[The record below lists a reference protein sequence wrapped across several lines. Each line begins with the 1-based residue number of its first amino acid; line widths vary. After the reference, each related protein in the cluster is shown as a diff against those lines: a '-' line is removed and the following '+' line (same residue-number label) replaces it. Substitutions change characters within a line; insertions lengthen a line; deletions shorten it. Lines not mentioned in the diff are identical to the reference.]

1 MKKRIL
7 GKQGLEVSAVGLGCM
22 GFTQSYPPYPD
33 RKEAIAT
40 LREAVDLGV
49 AFFDTAEVYSAFK
62 NEELVGEALE
72 PVRDKVVIATKFGYD
87 LVNMPDLNTSARPVS
102 LSSKPATIRKAVEGS
117 LRRLRT
123 DHIDLYYQH
132 RVDPDTPIEEVAD
145 TVASLIKEGKVLHWG
160 LSEAAP
166 ATVRRAHAVCPL
178 TAVQSEY
185 SLWYRQVEKEL
196 LPTLEELGI
205 GFVPFSPLGKAMLT
219 GRFDR
224 NTTFEKTDFRST
236 IPRFQPENMQ
246 HNVALVE
253 YVEELARKKETTPA
267 RIAIGWLLAQ
277 KPWIV
282 PIPGTKRIERIKE
295 NIGGADVCF
304 TAEELADIRRHLDSI
319 EIIGARYPADQEAL
333 TNKYAYA
340 NEANHNWA
348 DSLNVKHHGSC
359 ANGGRCTYAHHTA
372 GIQGTFA

>member
-1 MKKRIL
+1 
-7 GKQGLEVSAVGLGCM
+7 M

-87 LVNMPDLNTSARPVS
+87 QVNMPDLNTSARPVS
-102 LSSKPATIRKAVEGS
+102 LSSKPATIRKALEGS

-333 TNKYAYA
+333 TNK
-340 NEANHNWA
+340 
-348 DSLNVKHHGSC
+348 
-359 ANGGRCTYAHHTA
+359 
-372 GIQGTFA
+372 

>member
-33 RKEAIAT
+33 RQEAIAT

-87 LVNMPDLNTSARPVS
+87 QVNMPDLNTSARPVS

-253 YVEELARKKETTPA
+253 YVEDLARKKETTPA

-333 TNKYAYA
+333 TNK
-340 NEANHNWA
+340 
-348 DSLNVKHHGSC
+348 
-359 ANGGRCTYAHHTA
+359 
-372 GIQGTFA
+372 

>member
-1 MKKRIL
+1 MKTRRL
-7 GKQGLEVSAVGLGCM
+7 GRQGLEVSEVGLGCM

-33 RKEAIAT
+33 KKEAIAT

-49 AFFDTAEVYSAFK
+49 TFFDTAEVYSAFK

-102 LSSKPATIRKAVEGS
+102 LSSKPSTIRKAVEGS

-145 TVASLIKEGKVLHWG
+145 TVASLIKEGKVLYWG

-166 ATVRRAHAVCPL
+166 STVRRAHSVCPL

-185 SLWYRQVEKEL
+185 SLWYRRVEKEL

-224 NTTFEKTDFRST
+224 NTTFDKADFRSA
-236 IPRFQPENMQ
+236 IPRFQPENLQ
-246 HNVALVE
+246 HNMALVE
-253 YVEELARKKETTPA
+253 YVEVLARRKDTTPA

-282 PIPGTKRIERIKE
+282 PIPGTKHIERIKE
-295 NIGGADVCF
+295 NIGGADVHF
-304 TAEELADIRRHLDSI
+304 SEEELVAIRQELDRI
-319 EIIGARYPADQEAL
+319 EILGGRYPEDQEAL
-333 TNKYAYA
+333 TN
-340 NEANHNWA
+340 
-348 DSLNVKHHGSC
+348 
-359 ANGGRCTYAHHTA
+359 R
-372 GIQGTFA
+372 

>member
-40 LREAVDLGV
+40 LREAVELGV

-87 LVNMPDLNTSARPVS
+87 LVNMPDLNTSERPVS

-185 SLWYRQVEKEL
+185 SLLYRQVENEL

-224 NTTFEKTDFRST
+224 NTTFETTDFRST

-295 NIGGADVCF
+295 NIGGVDVCF

-333 TNKYAYA
+333 TYK
-340 NEANHNWA
+340 
-348 DSLNVKHHGSC
+348 
-359 ANGGRCTYAHHTA
+359 
-372 GIQGTFA
+372 

>member
-33 RKEAIAT
+33 RKESIAT
-40 LREAVDLGV
+40 LREAVELGV

-87 LVNMPDLNTSARPVS
+87 LVSMPDLNTSARPVS
-102 LSSKPATIRKAVEGS
+102 LSSKPATIRKTVEGS

-185 SLWYRQVEKEL
+185 SLWYRQVENEL

-224 NTTFEKTDFRST
+224 NTTFETTDFRST

-295 NIGGADVCF
+295 NIGGVDVCF

-333 TNKYAYA
+333 TNK
-340 NEANHNWA
+340 
-348 DSLNVKHHGSC
+348 
-359 ANGGRCTYAHHTA
+359 
-372 GIQGTFA
+372 

>member
-1 MKKRIL
+1 MKTRTL
-7 GKQGLEVSAVGLGCM
+7 GKQGLEVSEVGLGCM

-40 LREAVDLGV
+40 LREAVELGV
-49 AFFDTAEVYSAFK
+49 TFFDTAEVYSAFK

-72 PVRDKVVIATKFGYD
+72 PVRDKVVIATKFGYN
-87 LVNMPDLNTSARPVS
+87 LVDMPDLNTSTRPVS
-102 LSSKPATIRKAVEGS
+102 LSSKPDTIRKAVEGS

-123 DHIDLYYQH
+123 NHIDLYYQH

-145 TVASLIKEGKVLHWG
+145 TVASLIKEGKVLYWG

-178 TAVQSEY
+178 AAVQSEY

-219 GRFDR
+219 GRFNR
-224 NTTFEKTDFRST
+224 NTTFDKTDFRSA
-236 IPRFQPENMQ
+236 IPRFQPENLQ

-253 YVEELARKKETTPA
+253 YVEELARRKETTPA

-282 PIPGTKRIERIKE
+282 PIPGTKRIERIRE
-295 NIGGADVCF
+295 NIGGADIRF
-304 TAEELADIRRHLDSI
+304 TTEELADIRRHLDNI
-319 EIIGARYPADQEAL
+319 EIIGDRYPEDQEAL
-333 TNKYAYA
+333 TNK
-340 NEANHNWA
+340 
-348 DSLNVKHHGSC
+348 
-359 ANGGRCTYAHHTA
+359 
-372 GIQGTFA
+372 

>member
-1 MKKRIL
+1 MTMKTRTL
-7 GKQGLEVSAVGLGCM
+7 GKDRLEVSAVGLGCM

-33 RKEAIAT
+33 RKDAIHT

-49 AFFDTAEVYSAFK
+49 TFFDTAEVYSYYK
-62 NEELVGEALE
+62 NEDLVGEALQ

-87 LVNMPDLNTSARPVS
+87 LSETPDLGTSARPVS
-102 LSSKPATIRKAVEGS
+102 LSSRPETIRKAVEGS

-132 RVDPDTPIEEVAD
+132 RVDPNVPIE
-145 TVASLIKEGKVLHWG
+145 TVAETVGELIKEGKVLHWG

-185 SLWYRQVEKEL
+185 SLWYRKPEAEL

-219 GRFDR
+219 GRFNKD
-224 NTTFEKTDFRST
+224 TKFDKTDFRSV
-236 IPRFQPENMQ
+236 IPRFQGDNLKHNME
-246 HNVALVE
+246 LVE
-253 YVEELARKKETTPA
+253 YVEELAKRKETTPA

-282 PIPGTKRIERIKE
+282 PIPGSKHIERIRE
-295 NIGGADVCF
+295 NIGGADISF
-304 TAEELADIRRHLDSI
+304 TAEELADIRSHLDKI
-319 EIIGARYPADQEAL
+319 EILGGRYPEDQEKMTGL
-333 TNKYAYA
+333 
-340 NEANHNWA
+340 
-348 DSLNVKHHGSC
+348 
-359 ANGGRCTYAHHTA
+359 
-372 GIQGTFA
+372 

>member
-1 MKKRIL
+1 
-7 GKQGLEVSAVGLGCM
+7 M

-40 LREAVDLGV
+40 LREAVELGV
-49 AFFDTAEVYSAFK
+49 TFFDTAEVYSAFK

-72 PVRDKVVIATKFGYD
+72 PVRDKVVIATKFGYN
-87 LVNMPDLNTSARPVS
+87 LVDMSDLNTSARPVS
-102 LSSKPATIRKAVEGS
+102 LSSKPDTIRKAVEGS

-145 TVASLIKEGKVLHWG
+145 TVASLIKEGKVLYWG

-219 GRFDR
+219 GRFNR
-224 NTTFEKTDFRST
+224 NTTFDKTDFRSS
-236 IPRFQPENMQ
+236 IPRFQPENLQ

-253 YVEELARKKETTPA
+253 YVKELARRKETTPA

-277 KPWIV
+277 QPWIV

-295 NIGGADVCF
+295 NISGADIRF
-304 TAEELADIRRHLDSI
+304 TTEELADIRRHLDSI
-319 EIIGARYPADQEAL
+319 EIIGARYPEDQEAL
-333 TNKYAYA
+333 TGK
-340 NEANHNWA
+340 
-348 DSLNVKHHGSC
+348 
-359 ANGGRCTYAHHTA
+359 
-372 GIQGTFA
+372 

>member
-1 MKKRIL
+1 MKTRTL
-7 GKQGLEVSAVGLGCM
+7 GKQGLEVSEVGLGCM
-22 GFTQSYPPYPD
+22 GFTQSYPPYSD

-40 LREAVDLGV
+40 LREAVELGV
-49 AFFDTAEVYSAFK
+49 TFFDTAEVYSAFK

-72 PVRDKVVIATKFGYD
+72 PVRDKVVIATKFGYNLED
-87 LVNMPDLNTSARPVS
+87 MPDLNTSARPVS
-102 LSSKPATIRKAVEGS
+102 LSSKPDTIRKAVEGS

-145 TVASLIKEGKVLHWG
+145 TVASLIKEGKVLYWG

-224 NTTFEKTDFRST
+224 NSTFDKTDFRST
-236 IPRFQPENMQ
+236 IPRFQPENLQ

-253 YVEELARKKETTPA
+253 YVKELARRKETTPA

-277 KPWIV
+277 QPWIV

-295 NIGGADVCF
+295 NIGGADIRF
-304 TAEELADIRRHLDSI
+304 TTEELADIRRHLDSI

-333 TNKYAYA
+333 TGK
-340 NEANHNWA
+340 
-348 DSLNVKHHGSC
+348 
-359 ANGGRCTYAHHTA
+359 
-372 GIQGTFA
+372 

>member
-1 MKKRIL
+1 MKTRTL
-7 GKQGLEVSAVGLGCM
+7 GKQGLEVSEVGLGCM

-40 LREAVDLGV
+40 LREAVELGV
-49 AFFDTAEVYSAFK
+49 TFFDTAEVYSAFK

-72 PVRDKVVIATKFGYD
+72 PVRDKVVIATKFGYNLED
-87 LVNMPDLNTSARPVS
+87 MLDLNTSARPVS
-102 LSSKPATIRKAVEGS
+102 LSSKPDTIRKAVEGS

-145 TVASLIKEGKVLHWG
+145 TVASLIKEGKVLYWG

-224 NTTFEKTDFRST
+224 NTTFDKTDFRSS
-236 IPRFQPENMQ
+236 IPRFQPENLQ

-253 YVEELARKKETTPA
+253 YVKELARRKETTPA

-277 KPWIV
+277 QPWIV
-282 PIPGTKRIERIKE
+282 PIPGTKRIERIRE
-295 NIGGADVCF
+295 NIGGADIRF
-304 TAEELADIRRHLDSI
+304 TTEELADIRRHLDSI
-319 EIIGARYPADQEAL
+319 EIIGARYPEDQEAL
-333 TNKYAYA
+333 TGK
-340 NEANHNWA
+340 
-348 DSLNVKHHGSC
+348 
-359 ANGGRCTYAHHTA
+359 
-372 GIQGTFA
+372 